1 MHKVFREGAA
11 LSILLA
17 GCVALTAPAAA
28 DTTVAEYVK
37 MDKREQAHVLGTM
50 LQSLGED
57 LQNHDR
63 DREVACLQALYTPQS
78 EARAVR
84 PPGMQDLLQ
93 SVEIAREGDPEKV
106 TLEEIIARQMIQY
119 CGTGR
124 KK

>member
-1 MHKVFREGAA
+1 MHRVFREGTV

-17 GCVALTAPAAA
+17 GCIALTAPAAA
-28 DTTVAEYVK
+28 DTTVAQYVK
-37 MDKREQAHVLGTM
+37 LDTREQAHGLGTL

-57 LQNHDR
+57 LQNHNR

-78 EARAVR
+78 EARVVR
-84 PPGMQDLLQ
+84 PLGMQDFLQ
-93 SVEIAREGDPEKV
+93 SVEVAREGEPEKV
-106 TLEEIIARQMIQY
+106 TIEEIIAHQMIQY